1 MFWIQISF
9 GYRHMYYTYKSECR
23 MSPPPFT
30 APKINIFPAP
40 EFNIVN
46 DDNGDDGHDCDDGED
61 GDDNV
66 DDVVVVVGDCNSIQQ
81 CL

>member
-1 MFWIQISF
+1 
-9 GYRHMYYTYKSECR
+9 MYYKEKGECR
-23 MSPPPFT
+23 MGAPPFT
-30 APKINIFPAP
+30 APKIDIFPAP
-40 EFNIVN
+40 ESNMVN
-46 DDNGDDGHDCDDGED
+46 DDDDDDCYDCDDDEDED

>member
-1 MFWIQISF
+1 
-9 GYRHMYYTYKSECR
+9 MYYKEKGECR
-23 MSPPPFT
+23 MGAPPFT
-30 APKINIFPAP
+30 APKIDIFPAP
-40 EFNIVN
+40 ESNMVN
-46 DDNGDDGHDCDDGED
+46 DDDDDDDGYDCDDDEDED

>member
-1 MFWIQISF
+1 M
-9 GYRHMYYTYKSECR
+9 
-23 MSPPPFT
+23 
-30 APKINIFPAP
+30 
-40 EFNIVN
+40 VN
-46 DDNGDDGHDCDDGED
+46 DDNDDDGYDCDPDED

>member
-1 MFWIQISF
+1 
-9 GYRHMYYTYKSECR
+9 
-23 MSPPPFT
+23 MSTPPFT

-46 DDNGDDGHDCDDGED
+46 DDNGDD
-61 GDDNV
+61 NV

>member
-1 MFWIQISF
+1 M
-9 GYRHMYYTYKSECR
+9 
-23 MSPPPFT
+23 
-30 APKINIFPAP
+30 
-40 EFNIVN
+40 VN
-46 DDNGDDGHDCDDGED
+46 DDNDNDGYDHDHDED